1 MRAGSRGEQERM
13 AACLRRGS
21 TSNVAGR
28 RPARRVHLSASC
40 LTIAITSTAMAGAV
54 PEHLLVQDVLGACS
68 SLNGRFLHWQAGA
81 GDLDSGYACSR
92 PEVPAQQ
99 RALLLREAEAGWLL
113 RRVEGLIAQ
122 LSSLQSVV
130 HEALVAAARR
140 EVSNYYRLVAI
151 LEAQAAAGGGGGA
164 AAAGS
169 DQGALTLR
177 RLQVWLSEPL
187 GRLRVLAG
195 CLEAA
200 ADVRGGQVITAL
212 HALSKHGDPAV
223 RRVVQPAL
231 EEACLPYFKQI
242 ASWVLSGALGTDAEA
257 REFLVAR
264 EALLPPHCDDPAAQ
278 WRGGYRLNPAM
289 KPSFVSDALAA
300 DILTAG
306 KTIAFLREWCGDT
319 RWAATIRASADE
331 LAAAGST
338 HQQLR
343 CVLAARG

>member
-1 MRAGSRGEQERM
+1 MWRG
-13 AACLRRGS
+13 G
-21 TSNVAGR
+21 GR
-28 RPARRVHLSASC
+28 RHLSASC

-122 LSSLQSVV
+122 LSGLQSVV

-151 LEAQAAAGGGGGA
+151 LEAQAVAGGGSA
-164 AAAGS
+164 AAASS

-242 ASWVLSGALGTDAEA
+242 ASWVLSGALGADAEA

-264 EALLPPHCDDPAAQ
+264 EALPPPHCDDPAAQ